1 MSNKT
6 KILHAAH
13 APEIAAVS
21 KPFTTLTRAFS
32 GLWPFLNPN

>member
-13 APEIAAVS
+13 APEIAVS